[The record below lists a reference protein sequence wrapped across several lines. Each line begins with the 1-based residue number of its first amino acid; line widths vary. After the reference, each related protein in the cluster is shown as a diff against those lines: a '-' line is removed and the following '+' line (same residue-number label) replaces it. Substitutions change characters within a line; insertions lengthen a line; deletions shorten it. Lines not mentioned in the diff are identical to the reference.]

1 MAHKQDIKYSKDALS
16 VVDEWMSKLG
26 AEDSGVAIKLSQPQ
40 AAEVETTGKSTLG
53 LGKKRSHDEVKKDEL
68 KQRIEKNEKM
78 KEKKKKQLADEDN
91 IIRDLHGVV
100 EMEEESKIRPAR
112 PIQTITTSSP
122 IAKSN
127 YKGYIASKITNK
139 VKHSSTQAPTK
150 HQPSNDYSKA
160 PLIPSTNEL
169 NTTNT
174 LPNTTDT
181 IVKPK
186 KHKTR
191 SKQKNIRKDNR
202 SNDLKPKHL
211 QIGSEDYNG
220 RTLTQVILSLATSIW
235 YDSNVTVPLFIYNA
249 TDI

>member
-1 MAHKQDIKYSKDALS
+1 MASKQEIKYSKDALS

-40 AAEVETTGKSTLG
+40 AEVETTGKSTLG
-53 LGKKRSHDEVKKDEL
+53 LGKKRSHDEIKKDEL

-100 EMEEESKIRPAR
+100 EMEEESKIRPPKA
-112 PIQTITTSSP
+112 IQTTTTSSS
-122 IAKSN
+122 IIKSK
-127 YKGYIASKITNK
+127 YKDYIASKITNK
-139 VKHSSTQAPTK
+139 ATHSSTQAPTK
-150 HQPSNDYSKA
+150 HQPSNDQSKA
-160 PLIPSTNEL
+160 PLLPSANEL
-169 NTTNT
+169 NPTTT
-174 LPNTTDT
+174 STNTTDT
-181 IVKPK
+181 VGKPK

-220 RTLTQVILSLATSIW
+220 RTLTQVVLSLAT
-235 YDSNVTVPLFIYNA
+235 FI
-249 TDI
+249 

>member
-40 AAEVETTGKSTLG
+40 AAEVSESTGKSTLG
-53 LGKKRSHDEVKKDEL
+53 LGKKRSHDEIKKDEL

-100 EMEEESKIRPAR
+100 EMEEESKIRPTKK
-112 PIQTITTSSP
+112 IQTTTTSSS
-122 IAKSN
+122 ITKSN
-127 YKGYIASKITNK
+127 YKDYIASKITNK
-139 VKHSSTQAPTK
+139 AIHSSAQAPTK
-150 HQPSNDYSKA
+150 HQPTNDHSKA
-160 PLIPSTNEL
+160 PHIPSTNEL
-169 NTTNT
+169 NPTTT
-174 LPNTTDT
+174 STNTTDT
-181 IVKPK
+181 IIKPK

-220 RTLTQVILSLATSIW
+220 RTLTQVVLPLAT
-235 YDSNVTVPLFIYNA
+235 FI
-249 TDI
+249 